1 MCKCTGVPCQM
12 CGGQRTI
19 IGSPFSPPTTQVVK
33 FGGRSLFLLSHL
45 TNPRTVVLNWGDS
58 DIHRGTR

>member
-1 MCKCTGVPCQM
+1 MSNVWWSEDNY
-12 CGGQRTI
+12 RE
-19 IGSPFSPPTTQVVK
+19 SVLSSTTQVVR